1 MTTHR
6 LAFIGVGRMGDPM
19 AAQLLRSG
27 FDVVA
32 CDRDP
37 LRLAE
42 FVAEH
47 GGRAASS
54 PAEAA
59 AGADTVITML
69 PHGGVVRQSLLGPD
83 GIAGALA
90 PDSVVIDMG
99 SSDPGDTKATGAA
112 LARHGLRFID
122 APVMGGVAFARNASL
137 DILAGGDPGDID
149 RCEPIL
155 GALGRRIYRCGSLGA
170 GHTLKAI
177 ANCINAATFSA
188 VLEGMAIGRKAGLD
202 TALMAEA
209 LTALC
214 AGRQHPLEK
223 KVVPH
228 VLTRSYGTGMALG
241 LIAKDLRIAVGLAE
255 RHGAAAPIAG
265 CVASIWNEA
274 SELYGGNV
282 DQAAIV
288 TYWEEK
294 GDVRL

>member
-1 MTTHR
+1 MTPRR

-19 AAQLLRSG
+19 AARLLRSG
-27 FDVVA
+27 FDVAVY
-32 CDRDP
+32 DRDP
-37 LRLAE
+37 LRLAA

-54 PAEAA
+54 PADAG
-59 AGADTVITML
+59 AGADAVITML
-69 PHGGVVRQSLLGPD
+69 PHGGVVRQALVGPD
-83 GIAGALA
+83 GIAAALA
-90 PDSVVIDMG
+90 PDSVVVDMG
-99 SSDPGDTKATGAA
+99 SSDPEDTRATGAE
-112 LARHGLRFID
+112 LARRGLRLVD

-137 DILAGGDPGDID
+137 DILAGGDPADVAH
-149 RCEPIL
+149 CEPVL
-155 GALGRRIYRCGSLGA
+155 AALGRRIYRCGPLGA

-177 ANCINAATFSA
+177 ANFINAATFSA
-188 VLEGMAIGRKAGLD
+188 VLEGMAVGRKAGLD

-228 VLTRSYGTGMALG
+228 VLTRTYGTGMALG

-255 RHGAAAPIAG
+255 RNGAAAPIAR
-265 CVASIWNEA
+265 CVASIWSEA
-274 SELYGGNV
+274 GELCGGNA
-282 DQAAIV
+282 DQAEIV